1 MIIRNIPNIITIGN
15 LFVGIIAM
23 IFAMQENERFMTYAA
38 IMIIIGMLLDGLD
51 GRIARLLKV
60 QSDFGKELDS
70 LCDIVT
76 FGVAPALIMYNL
88 FLHDAGWIGIFITAF
103 FPICGALRLARFN
116 TQTCKCSG
124 YFIGL
129 PITAAGGILATLAL
143 YYDTFPQITLA
154 LGMIGLSLLMISN
167 IKYPNFKRVA
177 FPRSVMIAGFMLVIV
192 AVFAILYPRQFPL
205 VIFVPLVLYVLLG
218 LRRSLHTL
226 FYRRQQDKSDEEMLN
241 S

>member
-1 MIIRNIPNIITIGN
+1 MFVKTIPNILTIGN

-23 IFAMQENERFMTYAA
+23 IFAMQGNERFITYAA

-51 GRIARLLKV
+51 GRVARLLKA

-70 LCDIVT
+70 LSDIVT
-76 FGVAPALIMYNL
+76 FGVAPALIMYNV
-88 FLHDAGWIGIFITAF
+88 FLEDAGWIGIFITAL

-116 TQTCKCSG
+116 TQTKKSCG

-143 YYDTFPQITLA
+143 YNDTFPHLTLA
-154 LGMIGLSLLMISN
+154 LGMVGLSLLMISN
-167 IKYPNFKRVA
+167 VKYPNFKRVT
-177 FPRSVMIAGFMLVIV
+177 FPRSVIIPGLMMVVV
-192 AVFAILYPRQFPL
+192 AVFAILYPRQFPM
-205 VIFVPLVLYVLLG
+205 VIFVPLVLYALIGVRKSLVSLLH
-218 LRRSLHTL
+218 REKQENT
-226 FYRRQQDKSDEEMLN
+226 DEEMLK

>member
-1 MIIRNIPNIITIGN
+1 M
-15 LFVGIIAM
+15 L
-23 IFAMQENERFMTYAA
+23 FAMQGNERFLTYAA

-51 GRIARLLKV
+51 GRVARLLKA

-70 LCDIVT
+70 LSDIVT
-76 FGVAPALIMYNL
+76 FGVAPALIMYKV
-88 FLHDAGWIGIFITAF
+88 FLGDAGWIGIFITAI

-116 TQTCKCSG
+116 TQKQKNCG

-143 YYDTFPQITLA
+143 YNETFPHLTLA

-167 IKYPNFKRVA
+167 VKYPNFKRVT
-177 FPRSVMIAGFMLVIV
+177 FPRSVIILGFLLVVV
-192 AVFAILYPRQFPL
+192 AVVAVLYPRQFPM
-205 VIFVPLVLYVLLG
+205 VIFVPLVLYTLIGVRKSFLAI
-218 LRRSLHTL
+218 LH
-226 FYRRQQDKSDEEMLN
+226 RRQQENTDEEMLN